1 MCALTDMDAD
11 VEHIAANQAAGRMH
25 QHVVADARPLG
36 VQAPEHAQWTIV
48 REVQCGFVFLLAIV
62 ERQLRMPS
70 HGSDCHQ
77 FPNAFCCISLP
88 GPAAITSPRSITT

>member
-48 REVQCGFVFLLAIV
+48 REVHRGFVGLLAIV
-62 ERQLRMPS
+62 ERQLHAKPWVRSPPAS
-70 HGSDCHQ
+70 ECL
-77 FPNAFCCISLP
+77 FAASLP